1 VIPLVDLLNVPS
13 FLRNNGPV
21 EFDAMM
27 APPHPPSPSFDAV
40 SGLGMA
46 HGSPM
51 SPSQK
56 GIGILGV
63 GALAASIGA
72 AVVGENRV
80 RASMRAVGVLALT
93 IIYLGAAQAP

>member
-1 VIPLVDLLNVPS
+1 
-13 FLRNNGPV
+13 
-21 EFDAMM
+21 
-27 APPHPPSPSFDAV
+27 
-40 SGLGMA
+40 
-46 HGSPM
+46 M
-51 SPSQK
+51 SSSQK